1 MSCNGN
7 KWEGAVFVQ
16 DRWRPNNHFWL
27 DVGLRVS
34 HDSAV
39 GSVRFAPRIGTAWD
53 LNGDGKTLLKGA
65 IGVVHRRVFLAEQF
79 WDLFPTRV
87 ETTWDENGNGKR
99 LHLPSRRQ
107 EDLDSPRALIW
118 TVSATR
124 RLGARITAHV
134 AYTQRDSLNQL
145 VFDRV
150 EHTPIAVIP
159 GMNDLPFLVPDDV
172 GIFLTNAGRSASKQV
187 ELTAN
192 IRVGQQ
198 DQLFI
203 SYVTSSALGD
213 LNDFSLVASDVP
225 APVLRGN
232 TRAALRHDTPNRLVI
247 WGTFH
252 LPWEL
257 IVSLAIEWRNGF
269 PWSSLDVYRDYAGT
283 GNERRFPDYFSPDLQ
298 VTKGF
303 RLAGIPLRAGVLVTN
318 FIFRDNPRDVIATVD
333 SPRFGEFLNKVPSR
347 VYFRFAATF

>member
-1 MSCNGN
+1 MLFVLLVRGARGATLFPYTTLFRS
-7 KWEGAVFVQ
+7 AVFVQ

-39 GSVRFAPRIGTAWD
+39 GSVRFAPRIGAAWD
-53 LNGDGKTLLKGA
+53 LNGDGRTLLKGA

-203 SYVTSSALGD
+203 SYRS
-213 LNDFSLVASDVP
+213 
-225 APVLRGN
+225 
-232 TRAALRHDTPNRLVI
+232 
-247 WGTFH
+247 
-252 LPWEL
+252 E
-257 IVSLAIEWRNGF
+257 
-269 PWSSLDVYRDYAGT
+269 
-283 GNERRFPDYFSPDLQ
+283 ERRVGKECRSRWSP
-298 VTKGF
+298 
-303 RLAGIPLRAGVLVTN
+303 
-318 FIFRDNPRDVIATVD
+318 
-333 SPRFGEFLNKVPSR
+333 
-347 VYFRFAATF
+347 YH